1 MWTFAHRYAPL
12 AAALVTALTACA
24 NEPQAPTHVPPLFSH
39 GGPEPHILGAV
50 LGPDGSSICNFLPP
64 ASTVLT
70 RVIEAVDDVVAG
82 AQNLTCP
89 ANEFSIPI
97 AAGAYRIRVQM
108 PADPAISPLPW
119 RYLKP
124 GDVEVAD
131 VDVVQDVQV
140 QNGVPLGGSVTYG
153 GAPVPDWGLTLLYD
167 ELPPFGAAV
176 GVSGADGEWDE
187 TRPGPM
193 RSSLL
198 LQGGVRYRRQFPN
211 PFGCPVLGGRL
222 LSTPPPASFVFPDEV
237 SRIDC
242 TVEPS
247 LATQF
252 SHHLTSLVVTPMPG
266 DIGGQG
272 GALFEQFG
280 RGWGVQFPVGE
291 AGPSPAGPNHLFS
304 GGLLIGIA
312 PNVVLSAVDIGS
324 YNFECQGSCIDLG
337 LDGELTYE
345 AEETSGTK
353 VTWSYT
359 DAHSELERQGL
370 RVIQRSFDG
379 QPPADYVLF
388 DFSIRNIGKETITFY
403 AGFFGD
409 WDVGQFN
416 AQDDDG
422 FTELGGRLMYATDEG
437 ETGVHVGTFFPGDIP
452 ISGTYFFNSDP
463 QPLNS
468 RTDQVDA
475 LRGVLVRTSI
485 APPGDLR
492 VIHAVGPITLPPQ
505 QTKDV
510 WLAVVAG
517 EDKAQILDNS
527 AAAEGD
533 IAVRRLVPPGGPMGS
548 SGVTVRVRPELV
560 NKSPV
565 APAKLGGQPQEE

>member
-1 MWTFAHRYAPL
+1 MWTFAHRYTPL
-12 AAALVTALTACA
+12 AAALVAALTACA
-24 NEPQAPTHVPPLFSH
+24 NEPQAPTYVPPLFSH

-64 ASTVLT
+64 SSRVRANTVPT
-70 RVIEAVDDVVAG
+70 GG

-89 ANEFSIPI
+89 ANEFSIPV

-119 RYLKP
+119 RYLNS
-124 GDVEVAD
+124 GDVVVAD
-131 VDVVQDVQV
+131 VDVVQDVRV
-140 QNGVPLGGSVTYG
+140 QNGVPLGGSVTYN
-153 GAPVPDWGLTLLYD
+153 GAPVPDWEIGLLYD
-167 ELPPFGAAV
+167 DFPGFLAAV
-176 GVSGADGEWDE
+176 GVSGSDGEWDE
-187 TRPGPM
+187 TSPGPI
-193 RSSLL
+193 RSSLI
-198 LQGGVRYRRQFPN
+198 LQSGVRYRRQFAGLPTWT
-211 PFGCPVLGGRL
+211 CPVLGGRL
-222 LSTPPPASFVFPDEV
+222 LSTSPPSFLFPDEV

-242 TVEPS
+242 TVAPS

-252 SHHLTSLVVTPMPG
+252 SHQRTRLVVTPMPG
-266 DIGGQG
+266 DVGGQR
-272 GALFEQFG
+272 GALLEQFG

-312 PNVVLSAVDIGS
+312 PDVVLSAIDIGG
-324 YNFECQGSCIDLG
+324 YNFECHGSCIDLG

-345 AEETSGTK
+345 AEETGGTK

-359 DAHSELERQGL
+359 DALSELERQGL

-379 QPPADYVLF
+379 KPPADYVLF
-388 DFSIRNIGKETITFY
+388 DFSIRNIGKKTITFY

-416 AQDDDG
+416 ARDDG

-437 ETGVHVGTFFPGDIP
+437 ATGVHVGTFFPGDITV
-452 ISGTYFFNSDP
+452 SGTYFLKFDGV
-463 QPLNS
+463 QPFMSL
-468 RTDQVDA
+468 TDQVDA
-475 LRGVLVRTSI
+475 LRGALVRTTI
-485 APPGDLR
+485 GPPGDLR
-492 VIHAVGPITLPPQ
+492 AIHAVGPITLARR
-505 QTKDV
+505 QTVDV
-510 WLAVVAG
+510 WLAIVAG
-517 EDKAQILDNS
+517 QDKAQLLGNVE
-527 AAAEGD
+527 AAEAD
-533 IAVRRLVPPGGPMGS
+533 IAARRLGPPGGPMGS